1 MCLKLDNLKLT
12 EKTVVS
18 SKQDELISKKGQE
31 GQGEALQNAK
41 NKKK

>member
-1 MCLKLDNLKLT
+1 LT
-12 EKTVVS
+12 EKTLIF

-31 GQGEALQNAK
+31 GQGEGLRDIK